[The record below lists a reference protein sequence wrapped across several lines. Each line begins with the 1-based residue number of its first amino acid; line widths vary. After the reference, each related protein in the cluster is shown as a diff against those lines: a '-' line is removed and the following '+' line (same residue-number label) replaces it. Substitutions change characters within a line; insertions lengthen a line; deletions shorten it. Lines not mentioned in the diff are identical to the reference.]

1 MTEAELALIQMTT
14 EYLKRMRLNV
24 SIRQENAPITP
35 EIDLGVRQYLGI
47 PGDPKVSSLMRPLQD
62 TATSEQTDSPLIIS
76 GDRFEC
82 RYMILCLRQHPD
94 AAARQVLIAG
104 PYLTERISLTHIRQM
119 LENSSLPASL
129 LTWFAQYYSTLP
141 VLPGEDILESYLLSL
156 GHTLY
161 KNPDLKLYYR
171 EASSRPEQIRQEV
184 GRISENEYPD
194 AARQL
199 LQLRYDKEEEM
210 MRAVAAGNVEAAVAI
225 EDGPYFKS
233 METRAP
239 SRLRDQKNRLV
250 ILNTLCRKSAQRA
263 GVHPVYLD
271 DLSRRM
277 AVRIESAVSLP
288 GLEQLAR
295 EMLRKY
301 CFLVQSFD
309 TRSFTPTI
317 RKAIG
322 YIDVHYADPEL
333 SLQTLASTLKLNKC
347 YLASAFRKETGD
359 TVTAYI
365 NGARI
370 RRACL
375 RLNTSSQTIGE
386 IAAAVGI
393 PNVNYFTRL
402 FKKQKNVTP
411 SEYRKM
417 IRS

>member
-1 MTEAELALIQMTT
+1 MTEAEEALIHMTA
-14 EYLKRMRLNV
+14 EYLKRLRLNV
-24 SIRQENAPITP
+24 SIRPEDAPVTSD
-35 EIDLGVRQYLGI
+35 IDLGVRQYLG
-47 PGDPKVSSLMRPLQD
+47 VSGSPQINSLMRPLQD
-62 TATSEQTDSPLIIS
+62 TETSLGADSPLIIS

-82 RYMILCLRQHPD
+82 RYMILRLPQQPETPG
-94 AAARQVLIAG
+94 RQVLIAG

-119 LENSSLPASL
+119 LETDSLPASL

-156 GHTLY
+156 GHALY
-161 KNPDLKLYYR
+161 KEPDLKLYYR
-171 EASSRPEQIRQEV
+171 EVPGGPERIRQEV
-184 GRISENEYPD
+184 GQISETRYPD
-194 AARQL
+194 AVREL

-210 MRAVAAGNVEAAVAI
+210 MNAVAAGNAQAAIAI
-225 EDGPYFKS
+225 EGSPYFRS

-239 SRLRDQKNRLV
+239 SKLRDQKNRLV
-250 ILNTLCRKSAQRA
+250 IMNTLCRKGAQRS

-277 AVRIESAVSLP
+277 AVRIEAAVSLAE
-288 GLEQLAR
+288 LDQLSR

-317 RKAIG
+317 RKAVR
-322 YIDVHYADPEL
+322 YIDVHYADPDL
-333 SLQTLASTLKLNKC
+333 SLQSLASALNLNKC
-347 YLASAFRKETGD
+347 YLASAFRKETGS

-365 NGARI
+365 NEARI

-375 RLNTSSQTIGE
+375 RLNTSALTIGE

-417 IRS
+417 IQS

>member
-1 MTEAELALIQMTT
+1 MTEAEQALIRMTM
-14 EYLKRMRLNV
+14 EYLRRLRLNV

-47 PGDPKVSSLMRPLQD
+47 SGSPKISSLIRPLQD
-62 TATSEQTDSPLIIS
+62 DETKKTTDSPLIIS

-82 RYMILCLRQHPD
+82 RYLILRLPLRSGISG
-94 AAARQVLIAG
+94 RQVLIAG
-104 PYLTERISLTHIRQM
+104 PYLTERVSLTHIRQM
-119 LENSSLPASL
+119 LESSSLPASL

-161 KNPDLKLYYR
+161 KDPDLKLYYR
-171 EASSRPEQIRQEV
+171 EASSGPEQVRQEI
-184 GRISENEYPD
+184 GRISETEYPD
-194 AARQL
+194 AAREL

-210 MRAVAAGNVEAAVAI
+210 MSAVAAGNAEAAVAF

-277 AVRIESAVSLP
+277 AVRIESTGSLP
-288 GLEQLAR
+288 ELDQLAR
-295 EMLRKY
+295 EILRKY

-317 RKAIG
+317 RKAIR

-333 SLQTLASTLKLNKC
+333 SLQTLASTMKLNKC
-347 YLASAFRKETGD
+347 YLASAFRKETGG

-365 NGARI
+365 NEARI

-375 RLNTSSQTIGE
+375 RLNSSAQTIGE